1 MVFPLCLVK
10 VSLTSLCSDH
20 TNTMESEGKRAILQV
35 MVVIMLCDHGYEYD
49 DKKKD
54 QKGRKVI
61 MAIWQIVHN
70 DNDNENDGE
79 EEQKGR
85 RAIWELIRF
94 HSREPLVMR

>member
-1 MVFPLCLVK
+1 
-10 VSLTSLCSDH
+10 
-20 TNTMESEGKRAILQV
+20 
-35 MVVIMLCDHGYEYD
+35 MLCDHGYEYD

-85 RAIWELIRF
+85 RARWQVIRF